1 VALEEQKLVKHPAE
15 VQGHGQVGPG
25 MNNKIQKIKKAI
37 MSAFPNADGVII
49 RLDDDIM
56 EVSVI
61 PWATAEDDDIETIIV
76 EGRKSW
82 KSTE

>member
-1 VALEEQKLVKHPAE
+1 
-15 VQGHGQVGPG
+15 

-37 MSAFPNADGVII
+37 IEAFPNADGVII

-56 EVSVI
+56 EISVI
-61 PWATAEDDDIETIIV
+61 PWSRAEDDDIESIVV
-76 EGRKSW
+76 EGRKAW